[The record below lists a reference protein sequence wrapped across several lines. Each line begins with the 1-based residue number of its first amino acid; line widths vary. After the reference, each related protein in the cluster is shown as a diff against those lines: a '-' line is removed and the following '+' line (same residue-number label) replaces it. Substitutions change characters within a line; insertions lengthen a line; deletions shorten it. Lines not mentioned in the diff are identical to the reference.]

1 MNDFNITT
9 EEALAFGKVAVL
21 MGGDSAERPIS
32 LKSGAQVLKG
42 LLAAGVDAF
51 PIDLCAQGAD
61 PVEQLM
67 NADFDRAF
75 LILHGR
81 GGEDGTLQGLLEM
94 LKKPYTG
101 SGVAASA
108 LGMDKLRCKQLWL
121 GAGFPTPAY
130 AELTATTDL
139 NHVADLLGFPLMVKP
154 VHEGSSIGI
163 SRVLDLA
170 QLKQAYAEAVKYDHQ
185 VIAEQWIQGSEYTL
199 AILNNQVLPVIRLET
214 THDFYDFHAKY
225 EANDTRYLFDHQLTQ
240 QGYEALKDLALS
252 AFNAVGCRGWGRV
265 DLMMDTQGHFQLLEV
280 NTLPGM
286 TDHSLV
292 PMAAHQAGISFN
304 ELVVEILRTARCDR
318 ED

>member
-1 MNDFNITT
+1 MNDFRVTA

-21 MGGDSAERPIS
+21 LGGDSAERSIS
-32 LKSGAQVLKG
+32 LRSGAEVLKG
-42 LLAAGVDAF
+42 LIAAGVDAF
-51 PIDLCAQGAD
+51 KIDLCADGAD
-61 PVEQLM
+61 PVEQLLK
-67 NADFDRAF
+67 ADFDRAF

-81 GGEDGTLQGLLEM
+81 GGEDGTVQGLLEM

-108 LGMDKLRCKQLWL
+108 LGMDKLRCKQLWI

-130 AELTATTDL
+130 AELNAETDL
-139 NHVADLLGFPLMVKP
+139 QKVADELGFPLMVKP
-154 VHEGSSIGI
+154 VHEGSSIGM

-170 QLKQAYAEAVKYDHQ
+170 QLKQAYAEAAKYDHQ
-185 VIAEQWIQGSEYTL
+185 VIAEQWIQGSEYTM
-199 AILNNQVLPVIRLET
+199 AILNDQALPVIRLET

-240 QGYEALKDLALS
+240 ERYNDLQNLALN
-252 AFNAVGCRGWGRV
+252 AFKAVGCRGWGRV
-265 DLMMDTQGHFQLLEV
+265 DLMMDHHGQFQLLEV

-292 PMAAHQAGISFN
+292 PMAARQAGMSFS
-304 ELVVEILRTARCDR
+304 ELVVQILRTARCDR
-318 ED
+318 EQ